1 MKTFQTA
8 DVCEIAHQLTVYEC
22 ARLDIQLNSEDSDE
36 DEEVYSDEAQTIFDR
51 FVIYVENIW
60 EAEGQVNER
69 DITLN

>member
-8 DVCEIAHQLTVYEC
+8 DVCEFAHHLTAYEC
-22 ARLDIQLNSEDSDE
+22 ARLDIPLNSEDCD
-36 DEEVYSDEAQTIFDR
+36 DGEVYSDEAQTIFDR